1 MQAQEFN
8 RRAVLLG
15 SAASALV
22 AAGGSAAAAAAASDS
37 NPVTAPWTGPYGGVP
52 PFDKLTPALV
62 AAGFK
67 ASLEARRRELAAIG
81 SSTAAPT
88 FANTIEAFEH
98 AGQAYGRVSG
108 FVGVYATS
116 MNAGEWPA
124 LIETLSPQASAAA
137 DEVVQ
142 DAALFNRIEAVWNR
156 RNAETLTAEQQRLLW
171 RTRDFFVRRG
181 AKVARADQQQLA
193 QTNAELATLYTAFTQ
208 KVLADENT
216 WVVVADP
223 AGLPAD
229 LAAAYAAAAEE
240 RNLPGQMI
248 VANTRSSVDPFLT
261 YSDNAALREK
271 VWRAFKGRGDGGGA
285 NDTNALIARIMPLRA
300 KKARLLGFE
309 TYADWKL
316 GDKMA
321 ATPARAMELMLTV
334 WRPAVAKVREDVAEM
349 SALAGGA
356 RINPWDYLYYSEKL
370 RKAKYDVSQD
380 ETKPYFQLD
389 RMIEASMW
397 MAERLYG
404 LKFKEISGTVPVF
417 HPDVRVWEVSSA
429 AGFVGLFY
437 GDYFARPGK
446 RSGAWENAYR
456 SQSRAQGDIRPIVSN
471 NNNFV
476 KGKPGEPV
484 LISLD
489 DGQTLFHEFGHAI
502 HDLVSDVRYASL
514 SGTNTATDFVE
525 TPSQIHEHWLLTPEI
540 MNRFALHHRTGAPI
554 PQALVDKINAAGKF
568 NQGYS
573 TVETLSAAI
582 VDMKLHMIPDG
593 RVDPKAFEAATLAE
607 IGAPAEVP
615 MRHRLPQFT
624 HLFADETYAAG
635 YYSYLWSDA
644 MAADMWQA
652 FEEAGDPWDETAA
665 AGLKAVMAAGDSV
678 DQAELFRRFRGRDPS
693 VNALL
698 AERGFPLT

>member
-1 MQAQEFN
+1 MTKRDFN
-8 RRAVLLG
+8 RRSLLLG
-15 SAASALV
+15 SAATAML
-22 AAGGSAAAAAAASDS
+22 AGQVSLASAASADTNPAS
-37 NPVTAPWTGPYGGVP
+37 APWTGPYGGVP
-52 PFDKLTPALV
+52 PFDRLTPELV
-62 AAGFK
+62 AAGFRD
-67 ASLEARRRELAAIG
+67 ALESRRREIAAIG
-81 SSTAAPT
+81 RNPAAPN
-88 FANTIEAFEH
+88 FANTIEAIEH
-98 AGQAYGRVSG
+98 VGQPYDRVAGFLGI
-108 FVGVYATS
+108 YATS
-116 MNAGEWPA
+116 MNSGDWPA
-124 LIETLSPQASAAA
+124 LIETLNPQASAAA
-137 DEVVQ
+137 DEVIQ
-142 DAALFNRIEAVWNR
+142 DVALFNRIEAVWNR
-156 RNAETLTAEQQRLLW
+156 RDAEALSPEQHRLLW

-181 AKVARADQQQLA
+181 AKVAKADQQELA
-193 QTNAELATLYTAFTQ
+193 RTNAELARLYTTFSQ

-216 WVVVADP
+216 WVVMTDP

-229 LAAAYAAAAEE
+229 VAAAYAAAAEE
-240 RNLPGQMI
+240 RNLGGQA
-248 VANTRSSVDPFLT
+248 VVTNTRSSVDPFLT

-271 VWRAFKGRGDGGGA
+271 VWRAFKGRGDGGA
-285 NDTNALIARIMPLRA
+285 NDANALITQIMPLRA

-321 ATPARAMELMLTV
+321 ATPARAMDLMLTV
-334 WRPAVAKVREDVAEM
+334 WRPAVERVREDVAEM

-356 RINPWDYLYYSEKL
+356 RIKPWDYLYYSEKL

-404 LKFKEISGTVPVF
+404 LKFKEISGSVPVF
-417 HPDVRVWEVSSA
+417 HPDVRVWEVNSA
-429 AGFVGLFY
+429 GGLVGLFY

-456 SQSRAQGDIRPIVSN
+456 SQSRSQGGVRPIVSN

-476 KGKPGEPV
+476 KGRPGEPV

-502 HDLVSDVRYASL
+502 HDLVSNVRYASL

-540 MNRFALHHRTGAPI
+540 LNRFALHHRTGAPI
-554 PQALVDKINAAGKF
+554 PKALIDKINAAGKF

-573 TVETLSAAI
+573 TVEILSSAI
-582 VDMKLHMIPDG
+582 VDMKLHMIADG
-593 RVDPKAFEAATLAE
+593 RVDPAAFEAATLAE

-624 HLFADETYAAG
+624 HLFADEDYAAG
-635 YYSYLWSDA
+635 YYSYLWSDT
-644 MAADMWQA
+644 MSADMWQVFA
-652 FEEAGDPWDETAA
+652 EAGDPWNPRAA

-678 DQAELFRRFRGRDPS
+678 DQAELFRQFRGRDPS

>member
-1 MQAQEFN
+1 M
-8 RRAVLLG
+8 LLG
-15 SAASALV
+15 SAASIAVGVNATDAGAV
-22 AAGGSAAAAAAASDS
+22 APADP
-37 NPVTAPWTGPYGGVP
+37 NPATAPWTGPYGGVP
-52 PFDKLTPALV
+52 PFDKLTPAV
-62 AAGFK
+62 VESGFRD
-67 ASLEARRRELAAIG
+67 ALAQRRRELAAIG
-81 SSTAAPT
+81 ASAEAPT
-88 FANTIEAFEH
+88 FANTIEAFED
-98 AGQAYGRVSG
+98 AGQAYARVSG
-108 FVGVYATS
+108 FLGVYATS
-116 MNAGEWPA
+116 MNAGAWSSLVA
-124 LIETLSPQASAAA
+124 ALSPEASAAA
-137 DEVVQ
+137 DEVIQ

-156 RNAETLTAEQQRLLW
+156 RDAQSLTPEQQRLLW

-181 AKVARADQQQLA
+181 AKVARSDQQQLA
-193 QTNAELATLYTAFTQ
+193 QTNAELATLYNDFTQ

-216 WVVVADP
+216 WVVVTDP

-229 LAAAYAAAAEE
+229 LAAAYAAAGEE
-240 RNLPGQMI
+240 RNLPGQSI
-248 VANTRSSVDPFLT
+248 VVNTRSSVDPFLT
-261 YSDNAALREK
+261 YSDNAQLREK

-285 NDTNALIARIMPLRA
+285 TDTNALIARIMPLRA

-321 ATPARAMELMLTV
+321 ATPARAMDLMLTV
-334 WRPAVAKVREDVAEM
+334 WRPAVEKVREDVAEM

-397 MAERLYG
+397 MAGRLYG
-404 LKFKEISGTVPVF
+404 LNFKEISGSVPVF
-417 HPDVRVWEVSSA
+417 HPDVRVWEVSSPG
-429 AGFVGLFY
+429 GFVGLFY

-456 SQSRAQGDIRPIVSN
+456 SQSRGRGNVRPIVSN

-476 KGKPGEPV
+476 KGRPGEPV

-489 DGQTLFHEFGHAI
+489 DGRTLFHEFGHAI

-540 MNRFALHHRTGAPI
+540 MNRFALHYRTGAPI
-554 PQALVDKINAAGKF
+554 PQTLVDKINAAGKF

-593 RVDPKAFEAATLAE
+593 RVDPRAFETTTLAE

-652 FEEAGDPWDETAA
+652 FEEAGDPWDAA
-665 AGLKAVMAAGDSV
+665 AAARLKVAMAAGDSV

-693 VNALL
+693 VKALL
-698 AERGFPLT
+698 AERGFPTG